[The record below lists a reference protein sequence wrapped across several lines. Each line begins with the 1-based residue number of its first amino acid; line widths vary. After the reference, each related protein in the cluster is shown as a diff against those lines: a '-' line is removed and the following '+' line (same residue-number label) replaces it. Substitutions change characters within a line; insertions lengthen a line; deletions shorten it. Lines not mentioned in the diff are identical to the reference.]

1 MGVRRCLT
9 DLRKKGGF
17 ITLGV
22 VAALMVWPQL
32 ASSHHSFASVFTADG
47 EEAIEVIEKHLKWHP
62 DDPRAFYLGA
72 GSLQQLGEHE
82 RAERWIGRALA
93 IDPTDSVVLYNVACF
108 YALEGQGDKALNC
121 LESAVDHGSVSASW
135 MQNDND
141 LETIR
146 ENPRFD
152 ALIERLQKQT
162 QQ

>member
-1 MGVRRCLT
+1 M
-9 DLRKKGGF
+9 
-17 ITLGV
+17 I
-22 VAALMVWPQL
+22 
-32 ASSHHSFASVFTADG
+32 
-47 EEAIEVIEKHLKWHP
+47 EEHLKWHP

-72 GSLQQLGEHE
+72 GTLQQLGEYD

-108 YALEGQGDKALNC
+108 YAMSGHGDKALNC

-141 LETIR
+141 LASIK

-152 ALIERLQKQT
+152 VLIKRLQEQHR
-162 QQ
+162 Q